1 MTVVDAH
8 QHVWDLEK
16 VSYPWLVPEYG
27 PLYRT
32 YAQDEIDAV
41 LDRCGVDAS
50 ILVQAA
56 DSVEETR
63 WMQATADRSERVR
76 GIVGWV
82 PLDRPGEAAEL
93 LDDYAADPR
102 IVGVRHLVHEDPDPD
117 WLLRPEVG
125 EGLALLAER
134 GYTFDV
140 VAVLPRHLEHV
151 PTLSE
156 RHPDLAM
163 VVDHLAKPP
172 IASGGWQP
180 WAGLLAAAA
189 QNPRVHA
196 KVSGL
201 NTAADTERW
210 TADDLRR
217 YVDHALEVFGPDRL
231 MYGGD
236 WPVTVLAGGYEK
248 VWDATLRLLEPLS
261 QAERDEVLGGTA
273 TRFYGLG
280 EPRRGTRA

>member
-32 YAQDEIDAV
+32 YAQDEIDPV
-41 LDRCGVDAS
+41 LAACGIDAS
-50 ILVQAA
+50 VLVQAA
-56 DSVEETR
+56 DSVEDTR
-63 WMQATADRSERVR
+63 WMQATADRSDRVR

-102 IVGVRHLVHEDPDPD
+102 IVGVRHLIHEDPDPD
-117 WLLRPEVG
+117 WILRPEVG
-125 EGLALLAER
+125 EGLALLADR

-156 RHPDLAM
+156 RHPDLDM

-236 WPVTVLAGGYEK
+236 WPVTVLGGGYEK

-261 QAERDEVLGGTA
+261 QAERDQVLGGTA

-280 EPRRGTRA
+280 EFRRGNRA